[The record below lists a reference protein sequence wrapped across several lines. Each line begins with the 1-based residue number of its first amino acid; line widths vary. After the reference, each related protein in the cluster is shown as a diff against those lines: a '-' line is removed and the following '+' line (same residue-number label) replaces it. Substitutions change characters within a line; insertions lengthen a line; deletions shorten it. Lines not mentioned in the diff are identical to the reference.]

1 MEKRLRS
8 SLKSSADEFLS
19 SAAKLGFRSV
29 KPSLKTL
36 IYSLRPSS
44 DVVSSLPLSLHNS
57 ISQSITRFQDLSGS
71 GTTAASNSSLTPP
84 TKRVRK
90 SSRRPESN
98 KNDDKDDVSVN
109 LQIYAYAAYLCVTH
123 PENVFSASDL
133 LPAVQ
138 ELHDNLVVFELESN
152 LLSDIA
158 NLCEEW
164 WKRELPGREGLIT
177 QSLPFLLSKS
187 LTLKKKVDVH
197 KINALRDAFALF
209 DFEDESIE
217 DLKLLL
223 IRCLISPLYLK
234 MDEGRRFLAFLF
246 GLSRQLVKESLA
258 MIRSQIPF
266 GRKSMLEAYADI
278 VFRAW
283 KAAEG
288 ESREEIENE
297 FLQALIDSSIHASS
311 GSFAASIR
319 RILGGFISQR
329 TTDGVEKLIFNLAEP
344 VIFRSLQA
352 ANSNVRQNA
361 LHLLIDVFPLEDP
374 DATREVKDILLH
386 KQFFL
391 IEKLLMDACPDIR
404 AVAVEG
410 SCRILHMFWEII
422 PSSTITK
429 LITKILDDMA
439 HDVCNVV
446 RLSTVNGIIYLLG
459 NPHSHEILKVTLP
472 RLGHLIMDSALSI
485 RCATIDL
492 LLLLKGIHN
501 FQFHKVVHLDV
512 LLSTLA
518 NDQAVVGQ
526 KITKLLLPS
535 YFPTTVTPEEA
546 CQRCVTLIR
555 RSPLAGARFCEF
567 ALSEGASPQ
576 LLSRLFKVL
585 ITLVLSRANMGADQ
599 IDGILMAAA
608 NICNNLATKDIY
620 KTSFKDELTAKKLM
634 CLFTAANTGH
644 AQASVCNIVSTV
656 VPEAADVLRQECM
669 ALVTR
674 CIGLSDNKERQAQ
687 VRMVHK
693 MMLSCGWIDYM
704 LEAFT
709 ALLVKAANGCVGK
722 DDTERTRCNSLSGK
736 KRKGKQGTKVSA
748 KCKRISGKKRSDI
761 AKSSFYEDYTV
772 SVGIA
777 WQLKDLL
784 TYSNTRKAVLGS
796 RSIESVYHALE
807 VISEFSIMMCLQ
819 HDYINPAPVLAYTS
833 LSLHM
838 SVENLKLND
847 SNNHGSK
854 VTDSAGSTSLASEV
868 SNHCTDFYKFNL
880 IFFIDKFQL
889 QQTLLERTIE
899 HLVHCT
905 DKVYKSARRKS
916 CKVPPSFIHTAK
928 KHSEP
933 HQDYLNHKDNG
944 SPFSEQKRI
953 SNLVKLSTSILKSII
968 DSSTVDCTNKHQ
980 ERCLSFTRQYV
991 EFVVTNLRQHSHGQL
1006 EFNVDDLKETFLCLK
1021 SSFTYAAKLLNLVLT
1036 SSTEAS
1042 SPSIEVHNLANDLFD
1057 LIISVEEH
1065 LGSRY
1070 GSLLFS
1076 SVKLWLPDL
1085 ILALGSLQIQ
1095 KPSSSSSSAFTQSKF
1110 GFPSWIV
1117 ILAKIEIFDNQEDDS
1132 EDEKVILASKFSL
1145 FRKSVEA
1152 MVQLLRA
1159 NHSVLDAVGEF
1170 LLAGSVV
1177 GLNKKDF
1184 ELVYGI
1190 LHFVCMKLVKHENG
1204 EWMGRKL
1211 MLESLQQMYPQ
1222 MERMGKELRNGHEKE
1237 QLEKAIELVEP
1248 IWRCYGDKT
1257 SKDPMETGSGDS

>member
-36 IYSLRPSS
+36 IHSLKSSS
-44 DVVSSLPLSLHNS
+44 DVVSSLPISLHNS
-57 ISQSITRFQDLSGS
+57 ISNSIARFKDLSESG
-71 GTTAASNSSLTPP
+71 GTTAAANSPVTPP
-84 TKRVRK
+84 TKRVRR
-90 SSRRPESN
+90 SSRRPESE
-98 KNDDKDDVSVN
+98 KEEENDGISSGTTVDQRISVSEN
-109 LQIYAYAAYLCVTH
+109 LQIYAYVAHLCVTH
-123 PENVFSASDL
+123 PGNVFSASDL

-138 ELHDNLVVFELESN
+138 ELHDNLVVLELEVN

-164 WKRELPGREGLIT
+164 WRRELPGREGLIT

-197 KINALRDAFALF
+197 KVNALRDAFTLF

-234 MDEGRRFLAFLF
+234 MDEGRRFLAFIF

-288 ESREEIENE
+288 ESREEIEKE
-297 FLQALIDSSIHASS
+297 FLQALVDSSIHASN
-311 GSFAASIR
+311 GAFAASIR

-374 DATREVKDILLH
+374 DATRDIKDTLLH

-391 IEKLLMDACPDIR
+391 LEKLLMDVCPDIR

-439 HDVCNVV
+439 HDACNMV

-459 NPHSHEILKVTLP
+459 NAHSHEILKVTLP
-472 RLGHLIMDSALSI
+472 RLGHLIMDPILSI
-485 RCATIDL
+485 RSATVDL

-518 NDQAVVGQ
+518 NDQAVIGQ

-546 CQRCVTLIR
+546 CQRCVTLIKR
-555 RSPLAGARFCEF
+555 APLAGARFCEF
-567 ALSEGASPQ
+567 ASSEGASLQ
-576 LLSRLFKVL
+576 LLHRLFKVL
-585 ITLVLSRANMGADQ
+585 VSLVLSQPNMGADQ

-608 NICNNLATKDIY
+608 NICNNLASEDTY
-620 KTSFKDELTAKKLM
+620 KASLKDELTAKKLM
-634 CLFTAANTGH
+634 RLFAAAANSGR
-644 AQASVCNIVSTV
+644 AQASVCSIVSTV
-656 VPEAADVLRQECM
+656 IPDAANVLRQECIV
-669 ALVTR
+669 LVTR
-674 CIGLSDNKERQAQ
+674 CTDLSDNKERQAQ
-687 VRMVHK
+687 VRLVHK
-693 MMLSCGWIDYM
+693 MMLSCGWIDNM

-709 ALLVKAANGCVGK
+709 RLLVKTADGCVGK
-722 DDTERTRCNSLSGK
+722 YGTEGTKHNSPSGK
-736 KRKGKQGTKVSA
+736 KRKTSV
-748 KCKRISGKKRSDI
+748 KCKRTSGKKCSDT
-761 AKSSFYEDYTV
+761 AKTSFSEDYTV

-784 TYSNTRKAVLGS
+784 SYSDARKMVLGS
-796 RSIESVYHALE
+796 RSIESVYRALK
-807 VISEFSIMMCLQ
+807 VISEFSIMECLQ
-819 HDYINPAPVLAYTS
+819 CDYVNTAPVLAYTS

-838 SVENLKLND
+838 SVENMKLND
-847 SNNHGSK
+847 SDNHGSK
-854 VTDSAGSTSLASEV
+854 VTDCAGSTSLASELSGNV
-868 SNHCTDFYKFNL
+868 VLLASNYFTFL
-880 IFFIDKFQL
+880 ILWL
-889 QQTLLERTIE
+889 QQTLLEGTIE
-899 HLVHCT
+899 HLVQCT
-905 DKVYKSARRKS
+905 DKVYKSSARR
-916 CKVPPSFIHTAK
+916 K
-928 KHSEP
+928 KHSES
-933 HQDYLNHKDNG
+933 HQDDSNHEDNG
-944 SPFSEQKRI
+944 SPFPEQKRI
-953 SNLVKLSTSILKSII
+953 SNLIKLSTSILKFIT
-968 DSSTVDCTNKHQ
+968 DSSTVESASEHQ

-991 EFVVTNLRQHSHGQL
+991 RFTVLSLRQHSHGQL
-1006 EFNVDDLKETFLCLK
+1006 EFSEEDLKETFLCIK

-1036 SSTEAS
+1036 SSSEAS
-1042 SPSIEVHNLANDLFD
+1042 APSAEVNNLANDLFD
-1057 LIISVEEH
+1057 LVISVEEH
-1065 LGSRY
+1065 LGSRH

-1076 SVKLWLPDL
+1076 SVKQWLPDL
-1085 ILALGSLQIQ
+1085 ILALGSMQIR
-1095 KPSSSSSSAFTQSKF
+1095 KPSPSSAFTESKF
-1110 GFPSWIV
+1110 GFPSWISIV
-1117 ILAKIEIFDNQEDDS
+1117 AKIEVFDNHEDDS
-1132 EDEKVILASKFSL
+1132 EAENVVLSSKFST
-1145 FRKSVEA
+1145 FRKVVEA

-1177 GLNKKDF
+1177 GLNEKDV

-1190 LHFVCMKLVKHENG
+1190 IRFVCTKLVKHENG
-1204 EWMGRKL
+1204 EWMGMKL
-1211 MLESLQQMYPQ
+1211 MLESLGRLYPQ
-1222 MERMGKELRNGHEKE
+1222 MERMVGEVRNGHEKE
-1237 QLEKAIELVEP
+1237 WLEKAVALVEP
-1248 IWRCYGDKT
+1248 IWRCYGDKM
-1257 SKDPMETGSGDS
+1257 SEDPMETGLGDS

>member
-29 KPSLKTL
+29 KPLLKTL
-36 IYSLRPSS
+36 IYSLKPSS

-57 ISQSITRFQDLSGS
+57 ISHSINRFKDLSGS
-71 GTTAASNSSLTPP
+71 TTTGAASCAANSPLTPP
-84 TKRVRK
+84 TKRVRR
-90 SSRRPESN
+90 SSRRSKSN
-98 KNDDKDDVSVN
+98 KNDDTDDVSVTVEQQAKLEAKTNVSEN
-109 LQIYAYAAYLCVTH
+109 LQIYAYVAHLCLTH
-123 PENVFSASDL
+123 PGNMFSASDL

-152 LLSDIA
+152 LLSDVA

-197 KINALRDAFALF
+197 KINALRDAFTLF

-217 DLKLLL
+217 DLKFLL

-288 ESREEIENE
+288 ESRGEIENE
-297 FLQALIDSSIHASS
+297 FLQALIDSSIHASN

-374 DATREVKDILLH
+374 DATREVKDTLLH

-391 IEKLLMDACPDIR
+391 IEKLLMDVCPDIR

-439 HDVCNVV
+439 HDACTVV
-446 RLSTVNGIIYLLG
+446 RLSAVNGIIYLLG

-472 RLGHLIMDSALSI
+472 RLGHLIRDSALPI
-485 RCATIDL
+485 RSATVDL

-576 LLSRLFKVL
+576 LLHTLFKVL
-585 ITLVLSRANMGADQ
+585 IALVLSHANMGADQ

-608 NICNNLATKDIY
+608 NICNNLATEAIY
-620 KTSFKDELTAKKLM
+620 KASLKDELTAKKLM
-634 CLFTAANTGH
+634 RLFTAANTGH
-644 AQASVCNIVSTV
+644 AQASVCNIVSSV
-656 VPEAADVLRQECM
+656 IPDAANVLRQECM

-674 CIGLSDNKERQAQ
+674 CNDLSDNKERQAQ
-687 VRMVHK
+687 VRLVHK

-709 ALLVKAANGCVGK
+709 RLLLKTANGCVSK
-722 DDTERTRCNSLSGK
+722 YDTERTKHNSLSGK
-736 KRKGKQGTKVSA
+736 KRKVKHGTKVSV
-748 KCKRISGKKRSDI
+748 KCKRASGKKCSDT

-784 TYSNTRKAVLGS
+784 TYSNTRKTVLGS
-796 RSIESVYHALE
+796 RSIESVYHALKA
-807 VISEFSIMMCLQ
+807 ISEFSIMECLQ
-819 HDYINPAPVLAYTS
+819 CDYIDTSPVLAYTS
-833 LSLHM
+833 LSLYM
-838 SVENLKLND
+838 SVENVKLND
-847 SNNHGSK
+847 SNNHDSK
-854 VTDSAGSTSLASEV
+854 VTDCAGSTSLASE
-868 SNHCTDFYKFNL
+868 
-880 IFFIDKFQL
+880 
-889 QQTLLERTIE
+889 QTLLERTIE

-905 DKVYKSARRKS
+905 DKVYKSSACRKS
-916 CKVPPSFIHTAK
+916 CKAPPSNIHTEK

-933 HQDYLNHKDNG
+933 YQDDSNHNDNG
-944 SPFSEQKRI
+944 SSFPEQKRI
-953 SNLVKLSTSILKSII
+953 SNLVKLSTSILKFMI
-968 DSSTVDCTNKHQ
+968 DSSTVDRTH
-980 ERCLSFTRQYV
+980 ERCLSFTRQYI
-991 EFVVTNLRQHSHGQL
+991 EFIVYNLRQHSHGQL
-1006 EFNVDDLKETFLCLK
+1006 EFNEEDLKETFLCLK

-1036 SSTEAS
+1036 TSSEAS
-1042 SPSIEVHNLANDLFD
+1042 PPSIEVHNLANDLFD

-1065 LGSRY
+1065 LGPRY

-1085 ILALGSLQIQ
+1085 ILSLGSLQIQ
-1095 KPSSSSSSAFTQSKF
+1095 KPSSLSSSSAFTQSKF
-1110 GFPSWIV
+1110 GFSSWIL
-1117 ILAKIEIFDNQEDDS
+1117 ILAKIEVFDNQEDDS
-1132 EDEKVILASKFSL
+1132 EAEKVILLSKFST
-1145 FRKSVEA
+1145 FRKVVEA

-1177 GLNKKDF
+1177 GLNEKDF
-1184 ELVYGI
+1184 ELVYG
-1190 LHFVCMKLVKHENG
+1190 LLRFVCIKLVKHENG
-1204 EWMGRKL
+1204 EWMGMKL
-1211 MLESLQQMYPQ
+1211 MLESLQRLYAQ
-1222 MERMGKELRNGHEKE
+1222 MERMDEEVRSGNEKE
-1237 QLEKAIELVEP
+1237 RLEKAIALVEP

-1257 SKDPMETGSGDS
+1257 SKDPMETGFGDS